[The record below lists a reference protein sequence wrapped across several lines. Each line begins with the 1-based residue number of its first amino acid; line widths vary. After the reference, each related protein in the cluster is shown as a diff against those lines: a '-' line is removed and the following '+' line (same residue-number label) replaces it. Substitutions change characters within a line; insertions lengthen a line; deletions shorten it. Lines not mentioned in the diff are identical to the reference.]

1 MRVGMGCHAHPKF
14 DMFYFISCVYF
25 KLTTP
30 TQLIPA
36 TTTTIPAAVVSTTPP
51 THVSSDGG
59 ETLATT
65 IPPSLETRDGGVSH
79 PSQPLSL
86 AF

>member
-14 DMFYFISCVYF
+14 DMFYFISFVYF
-25 KLTTP
+25 ELTTP

-36 TTTTIPAAVVSTTPP
+36 TTTTIPAAVMSTTPP
-51 THVSSDGG
+51 TAVSSGG
-59 ETLATT
+59 STLATT
-65 IPPSLETRDGGVSH
+65 IPPSLETQDGGVSC
-79 PSQPLSL
+79 PPQPLSL